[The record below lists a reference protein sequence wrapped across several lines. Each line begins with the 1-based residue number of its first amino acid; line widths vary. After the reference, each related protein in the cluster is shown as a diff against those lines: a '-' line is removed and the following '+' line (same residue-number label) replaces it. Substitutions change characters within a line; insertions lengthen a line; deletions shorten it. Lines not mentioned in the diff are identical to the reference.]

1 MATYS
6 FQFETVALDSLNR
19 NILVVNGD
27 NYNVHI
33 DEFIFS
39 QGRPGRQGP
48 QGAPGEK
55 GSRVSVMNKPFRIC
69 LPGWSFK

>member
-1 MATYS
+1 MATSS

-19 NILVVNGD
+19 NIPVVNGD
-27 NYNVHI
+27 NYIVHI

-69 LPGWSFK
+69 LPG

>member
-6 FQFETVALDSLNR
+6 FQFETVALDSRNR

-69 LPGWSFK
+69 LPG

>member
-1 MATYS
+1 MATSS

-19 NILVVNGD
+19 NIPVVNGD
-27 NYNVHI
+27 NYIVHI

-48 QGAPGEK
+48 QGALGEK

-69 LPGWSFK
+69 LPG

>member
-6 FQFETVALDSLNR
+6 FHFETVALDSR
-19 NILVVNGD
+19 WILVVNGD

-69 LPGWSFK
+69 LPG